1 MIFSL
6 NENNEVSPF
15 GYLLQSLWQNFMEH
29 GDSDWVS
36 IEGLDYDVEEE
47 TVEHLVDAWIIQ
59 IHAKNRDLIKL
70 VDFTM
75 K

>member
-1 MIFSL
+1 MSK
-6 NENNEVSPF
+6 NNEESPF
-15 GYLLQSLWQNFMEH
+15 GYILQALWQNYMHH

-36 IEGLDYDVEEE
+36 IQGLDFDVEEE
-47 TVEHLVDAWIIQ
+47 TVEHLVDAGIVN

>member
-1 MIFSL
+1 MHYRL
-6 NENNEVSPF
+6 NKDNEESPF
-15 GYLLQSLWQNFMEH
+15 GYLLQAVWQNYMQN

-36 IEGLDYDVEEE
+36 IEGLDFDVEVE
-47 TVEHLVDAWIIQ
+47 TIEHLVDAGVIQ

>member
-1 MIFSL
+1 M
-6 NENNEVSPF
+6 EN
-15 GYLLQSLWQNFMEH
+15 

-36 IEGLDYDVEEE
+36 IEGLDFDVEVE
-47 TVEHLVDAWIIQ
+47 TIEHLVDAGIIQ
-59 IHAKNRDLIKL
+59 IHTKNRDLIKL

>member
-1 MIFSL
+1 MHYRL
-6 NENNEVSPF
+6 NKDNEESPF
-15 GYLLQSLWQNFMEH
+15 GYLLQSVWQNYYKN
-29 GDSDWVS
+29 GDGDWVS
-36 IEGLDYDVEEE
+36 IEGLDFDVEVE
-47 TVEHLVDAWIIQ
+47 TIEHLVDAGIIQ

>member
-1 MIFSL
+1 M
-6 NENNEVSPF
+6 
-15 GYLLQSLWQNFMEH
+15 QH
-29 GDSDWVS
+29 GDTDWVS
-36 IEGLDYDVEEE
+36 IEGLDFDVEEE
-47 TVEHLVDAWIIQ
+47 TVEHLVDAGIID